1 MVAEWP
7 ACLTR
12 YNRFESDPLGLV
24 RPLVDND
31 LALAVSFLDLGG
43 EYAEQRPIQARQRR
57 AIEMTCN
64 DGADIGKLTIS
75 VCRRL
80 VELTPAAH

>member
-12 YNRFESDPLGLV
+12 YNPFESNPLSLV

-31 LALAVSFLDLGG
+31 LALAVSFFDLAG

-57 AIEMTCN
+57 AVEMTCN
-64 DGADIGKLTIS
+64 DGSDIGKPTIS
-75 VCRRL
+75 MCRGL
-80 VELTPAAH
+80 VKLTPAAH

>member
-12 YNRFESDPLGLV
+12 YNPFESNPLSLV

-31 LALAVSFLDLGG
+31 LALAVSFLHLAR

-57 AIEMTCN
+57 AVEMTCN
-64 DGADIGKLTIS
+64 DGSGLRKPTIS
-75 VCRRL
+75 MCRGL
-80 VELTPAAH
+80 VKLTPAAH

>member
-12 YNRFESDPLGLV
+12 YDRFKSNPLGLV

-31 LALAVSFLDLGG
+31 LALAVSFLDLAG

-57 AIEMTCN
+57 AIEMTC
-64 DGADIGKLTIS
+64 TT
-75 VCRRL
+75 VP
-80 VELTPAAH
+80 T